1 MQLPAGG
8 VRAAALLL
16 GFPGRPGDPE
26 PGADLGAHAP
36 ERPLPVGV

>member
-1 MQLPAGG
+1 M
-8 VRAAALLL
+8 LL